1 MNRSFVIRELVI
13 SPLLRLDHRPA
24 AVLAA
29 VGADDVRG
37 DGRAALRASVELL
50 GGESVVRPPHAGARI
65 GLFAL
70 RYGHG
75 SNPNYRADLLNGLN
89 WLAVRTHQHK
99 RSGFG
104 PSRPRFLAA
113 GRRNGPFDRPL

>member
-13 SPLLRLDHRPA
+13 SPLLPLAHPA
-24 AVLAA
+24 DLPTAVLAA

-89 WLAVRTHQHK
+89 WLLGGTPPQK
-99 RSGFG
+99 RRGFG
-104 PSRPRFLAA
+104 PA
-113 GRRNGPFDRPL
+113 RR